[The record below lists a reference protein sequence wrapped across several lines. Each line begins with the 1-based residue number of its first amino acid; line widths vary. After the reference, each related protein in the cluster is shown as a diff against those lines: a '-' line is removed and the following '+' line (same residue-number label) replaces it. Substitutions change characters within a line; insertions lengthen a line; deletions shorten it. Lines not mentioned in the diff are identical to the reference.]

1 MPTRFRWSDFVLDLD
16 SYRLERAG
24 APLSLEPKAFN
35 LLALMIRRPGHVFSK
50 QEIFEAVW
58 PGTAVTD
65 HALTRVVAQ
74 LRRVLGDEAREARYL
89 ETVPTRG
96 YRWIHP
102 VEEVDVAAGG
112 SKDPPLLS
120 NAPAATTPTPA
131 GTTSRRA
138 IGILPGLAASL
149 VLAVVALLFLLWAQ
163 RGAPTSATGL
173 ADSARVNA
181 TSGETERVKWP
192 VQVTTHAG
200 LDLQPAI
207 SPQGDALAFAS
218 DRSGS
223 FEIYIRGI
231 GGTAVDTPLTRDGG
245 FNLQPA
251 WSPDGR
257 LIAFHSSRRGGVWVI
272 PARGG
277 VARQIVPI
285 GSKPA
290 WSPDGKRI
298 AFQSDEHTDL
308 VPTGFGA
315 EIGSTIWIADA
326 DGANAHAV
334 TRGDRPIGGHA
345 APSWSGDGRFIAFS
359 LFEAGPKN
367 GLWLLDIASGTTSQ
381 LHGGNDY
388 ESVFAPDGS
397 NIYVA
402 GGDALIFR
410 VPFDAAAG
418 GGRGAVDVIPVAGV
432 AGVRGLTISGDGRRL
447 GFAAISVDSHIWLQQ
462 LRGDGVPA
470 APARP
475 LTNDTS
481 RRNSVPVIS
490 PDGSKVAYVSTRQGE
505 EPNVWVMAIDG
516 RDSLQ
521 ITSDETADRKPIWF
535 PDGRRLAYLSR
546 KGSTAGL
553 WSVDI
558 TTRRE
563 ELLLDFTKTAL
574 APGPGGRF
582 GEFELSPS
590 ITALAFSVIEPPS
603 GRRAMFVTP
612 IDRYTPRAVGGG
624 EASVGYPAWSRDEK
638 QLAVEIKGDST
649 HVGVIDLETG
659 SFRQLTRD
667 RGQTWV
673 RSWSPDGRRVAVAA
687 LRDGLWSLQ
696 SIDASSGRPAT
707 ILPASPPRIY
717 VRYPEWSPLGNA
729 IVFERGEMRGNI
741 WTLRIP

>member
-1 MPTRFRWSDFVLDLD
+1 MPTRYRWNDFVLDLD
-16 SYRLERAG
+16 SYRLERG
-24 APLSLEPKAFN
+24 GTPLPLEPKAFN
-35 LLALMIRRPGHVFSK
+35 LLALMIRRPGHLFSK

-102 VEEVDVAAGG
+102 IEEEVDANV
-112 SKDPPLLS
+112 
-120 NAPAATTPTPA
+120 TPA
-131 GTTSRRA
+131 GATPVRA
-138 IGILPGLAASL
+138 IGIFPGLAASL
-149 VLAVVALLFLLWAQ
+149 VIAIAALLFLVWAQ
-163 RGAPTSATGL
+163 RGAPTAATGL
-173 ADSARVNA
+173 DDPARASAAAGRPARVM
-181 TSGETERVKWP
+181 RP

-207 SPQGDALAFAS
+207 SPQGDAMAFAS
-218 DRSGS
+218 DRSGT

-231 GGTAVDTPLTRDGG
+231 GGTGIDTPLTSDGG

-257 LIAFHSSRRGGVWVI
+257 SIAFHSLRRGGVWVI

-277 VARQIVPI
+277 VAKQIVPI

-334 TRGDRPIGGHA
+334 TAADRPIGGHA

-367 GLWLLDIASGTTSQ
+367 GLWVVDLASGQTSQ
-381 LHGGNDY
+381 LHGGNDF
-388 ESVFAPDGS
+388 ESVFAPDDS
-397 NIYVA
+397 SIYVA
-402 GGDALIFR
+402 GGDAFILR
-410 VPFDAAAG
+410 VPFEPAT
-418 GGRGAVDVIPVAGV
+418 GRRRAAVDLIPVAGV

-447 GFAAISVDSHIWLQQ
+447 GFAAIAVDSHIWLQQ

-470 APARP
+470 GPAKP

-490 PDGSKVAYVSTRQGE
+490 PDGSKVAYVSIRQGE
-505 EPNVWVMAIDG
+505 EPNVWVMGIDG
-516 RDSLQ
+516 RDPVQL
-521 ITSDETADRKPIWF
+521 TSDETADRKPLWF

-546 KGSTAGL
+546 KGSAIGL
-553 WSVDI
+553 WSVDV
-558 TTRRE
+558 TTRRD
-563 ELLLDFTKTAL
+563 ELLVDFTKTQL
-574 APGPGGRF
+574 TPGLDGRF
-582 GEFELSPS
+582 AEFELSPS
-590 ITALAFSVIEPPS
+590 IKMLAFSLIEPPS
-603 GRRAMFVTP
+603 GRRTMFVTP
-612 IDRYTPRAVGGG
+612 IDRYAPRAVSSS
-624 EASVGYPAWSRDEK
+624 EVSVGYPAWSRDEK
-638 QLAVEIKGDST
+638 SLAVEIKGDST

-673 RSWSPDGRRVAVAA
+673 RSWSPDGRRLAVAA
-687 LRDGLWSLQ
+687 LRDGLWSLL
-696 SIDASSGRPAT
+696 SIDVSSGRQAT
-707 ILPASPPRIY
+707 ILSANPPRVY

-729 IVFERGEMRGNI
+729 IVFEHGEMRGNI
-741 WTLRIP
+741 WTLEVARDVPSVPEQ